1 MRTLWEAF
9 DVPRPTHA
17 HIHSLSSSHGQTHTY
32 PCVLARR
39 LMDAQPSHIQTGS
52 CKDSNIPRSTRAQT
66 RFYTA
71 ANGQTHS
78 YPYLLTP
85 ARLILVQTPSCVDA
99 PILKVACVQ
108 MRAHSDSLPQTHS
121 RPDPRIPRPTHIQTH
136 SRPDSL
142 ARSRSDSLRLAQRL
156 TRRVTWTP
164 LGATSAE
171 GTRQPPSK
179 YPQHSGRLLRLHW
192 DPDRLSCRSGRGV
205 GNPELLK
212 APGGVFACPRHMSTG
227 KKERNIKN
235 PNRCESARAR
245 FLWGSDASKRPT
257 RRSQRTLQSPLTNNP
272 GTVSGWAEG
281 Q

>member
-99 PILKVACVQ
+99 LILKFACVQ
-108 MRAHSDSLPQTHS
+108 MRAPSDSLPQAHS
-121 RPDPRIPRPTHIQTH
+121 RPDSRIPRPTHIQTH

-142 ARSRSDSLRLAQRL
+142 ARSHSDSLRLAQRL
-156 TRRVTWTP
+156 TRTES
-164 LGATSAE
+164 LGLPSGRHLPRA
-171 GTRQPPSK
+171 RDNRPPST
-179 YPQHSGRLLRLHW
+179 
-192 DPDRLSCRSGRGV
+192 LST
-205 GNPELLK
+205 L
-212 APGGVFACPRHMSTG
+212 GGPSASTG
-227 KKERNIKN
+227 I
-235 PNRCESARAR
+235 PTACLAARAV
-245 FLWGSDASKRPT
+245 ASVIP
-257 RRSQRTLQSPLTNNP
+257 SC
-272 GTVSGWAEG
+272 
-281 Q
+281 